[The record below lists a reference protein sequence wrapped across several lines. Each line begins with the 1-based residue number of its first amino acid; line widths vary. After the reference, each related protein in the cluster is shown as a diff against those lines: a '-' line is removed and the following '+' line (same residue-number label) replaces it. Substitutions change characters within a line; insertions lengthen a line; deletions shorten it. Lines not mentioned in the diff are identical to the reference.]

1 MTLGPE
7 LMDLSDDAGN
17 LRPEVARIIA
27 AAPDRPI
34 PPAPEPAPA
43 AAPPPPPVQAPPVA
57 PVAERPWRAAAPPRV
72 DRVPPAM
79 AAARVAFPQRPVRQ
93 LTLTIPDFAATR
105 VSFVSMLVVAAVAA
119 FAAGLIGVSV
129 GLKGIGRLGVVPNLD
144 TVTPTTTAATPASPS
159 ISTPA
164 FVNGVNVNM
173 RTGPGLGFPVATR
186 LMPGEGL
193 TIREGREGWCSVIT
207 AAGISGWVYG
217 ALIRGRNLPG
227 EKPAIVRRLFVTDG
241 FGARVILR
249 PGQKVLRLTNSDGT
263 STVLLP
269 DGRRIAVP
277 PEVLVDAD

>member
-7 LMDLSDDAGN
+7 FVDLSDDAGN

-27 AAPDRPI
+27 GAPDRPI
-34 PPAPEPAPA
+34 PPAPVPPPA
-43 AAPPPPPVQAPPVA
+43 AAPVPAPPQPPPVA
-57 PVAERPWRAAAPPRV
+57 PVPLHPWRAPAALEN
-72 DRVPPAM
+72 RVPPAM
-79 AAARVAFPQRPVRQ
+79 AAARVAFPQRQVRQ
-93 LTLTIPDFAATR
+93 LTVTIPDLAATR
-105 VSFVSMLVVAAVAA
+105 VSFLTMMAVAVVAAL
-119 FAAGLIGVSV
+119 AAGLIGASV
-129 GLKGIGRLGVVPNLD
+129 GSKGIGSPVLPPILGS
-144 TVTPTTTAATPASPS
+144 VTPTTTAATPASPS

-227 EKPAIVRRLFVTDG
+227 ETPAIVRRLFVTDG

-249 PGQKVLRLTNSDGT
+249 PGQKVLRLTNSDGI
-263 STVLLP
+263 SSALLP

-277 PEVLVDAD
+277 ADVLVDAD